1 MAYVNIDGHR
11 YEKEL
16 IDLAKEHTT
25 GVGEGKLSKDEVAD
39 LFASARDGKTVTAT
53 EKDTLEY
60 IRENF
65 EFTPA
70 AARDFDEMY
79 DSL

>member
-25 GVGEGKLSKDEVAD
+25 GVGEGKLSKGEVAD
-39 LFASARDGKTVTAT
+39 LFASAKDGKMVTQT